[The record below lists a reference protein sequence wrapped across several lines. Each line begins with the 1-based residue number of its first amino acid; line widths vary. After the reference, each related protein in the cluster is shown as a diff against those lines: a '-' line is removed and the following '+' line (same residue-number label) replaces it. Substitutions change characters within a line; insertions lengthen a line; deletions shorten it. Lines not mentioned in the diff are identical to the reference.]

1 MPSRKTVHD
10 YHGGKLRG
18 HGRPVPHAGAGRAM
32 PGLAGASGPYHLS
45 LPAHAAL
52 LVVSILHDVPSHPC
66 LTVTVG
72 PARHNVNMSS

>member
-18 HGRPVPHAGAGRAM
+18 HGRPVPHARAGRAV
-32 PGLAGASGPYHLS
+32 PGLAGAAGPHHLS

-52 LVVSILHDVPSHPC
+52 LVVSILHDVPPRC
-66 LTVTVG
+66 
-72 PARHNVNMSS
+72 